1 MLVSEKNF
9 REVVGQCKAY
19 KATCIAVTKTRPIEV
34 IQEFQALG
42 HNIFGENRVDA
53 LLQRQEELADD
64 VHNTWHFI
72 GHLQRKKVAKLVHQ
86 CHLIHSADSLKLLS
100 HIDLKASSTQK
111 VLLQFH
117 IAQEESKY
125 GMKVDAWE
133 DIISSIQTMELKNLQ
148 IAGVMGMATYTDDR
162 QQIGREFNTL
172 RKTFENLLPTMQ
184 SMDQPFDTVSMG
196 MSNDYKIALDHGST
210 MVRVGSY
217 LYHS

>member
-9 REVVGQCKAY
+9 REVIGQCNAY
-19 KATCIAVTKTRPIEV
+19 QATCIAVTKTRPIEV
-34 IQEFQALG
+34 FQEFHALG

-53 LLQRQEELADD
+53 LLQRQEALAGD
-64 VHNTWHFI
+64 VQNTWHFI
-72 GHLQRKKVAKLVHQ
+72 GHLQRKKVAKLVHK
-86 CHLIHSADSLKLLS
+86 CHLIHSADNLKLLS
-100 HIDLKASSTQK
+100 HIDFKAESHQK

-117 IAQEESKY
+117 IAQEENKY
-125 GMKVDAWE
+125 GMKVDQWE
-133 DIISSIQTMELKNLQ
+133 SIVSSIQTMELKNLQ

-162 QQIGREFNTL
+162 QQIEREFKSL

-184 SMDQPFDTVSMG
+184 SMSQPFKTVSMG

>member
-9 REVVGQCKAY
+9 REVIGQCNAY
-19 KATCIAVTKTRPIEV
+19 QATCIAVTKTRPIEV
-34 IQEFQALG
+34 FQEFQALG

-64 VHNTWHFI
+64 VYNSWHFI
-72 GHLQRKKVAKLVHQ
+72 GHLQRKKVVKIAHK
-86 CHLIHSADSLKLLS
+86 CHLIHSADSLKLLNQ
-100 HIDLKASSTQK
+100 INLKASSPQK

-125 GMKVDAWE
+125 GMKVDTLE
-133 DIISSIQTMELKNLQ
+133 DIISSIQTMELNNLQ

-162 QQIGREFNTL
+162 HQIEREFKTL
-172 RKTFENLLPTMQ
+172 RKTFEYLKPFMQ
-184 SMDQPFDTVSMG
+184 SISQPFETVSMG

-210 MVRVGSY
+210 MVRIGSY